1 MFRNYSLATRLL
13 MAFTALLLLG
23 AVVATMG
30 WRTQHKLIGEMETA
44 RVVGDMVTTSERARI
59 DVLYYLLNGHEESA
73 GEVDA
78 KVKRILA
85 SVERIRGTLGG
96 QEGGDLQAIAQKS
109 SEYQLLFRELQSVGV
124 ERDKTLQQAIAAASQ
139 VTDAFDALFE
149 ASMAASATDVADRVQ
164 EMQKLFLLSRVHI
177 LYYLW
182 RGKPDDLM
190 RVREY
195 LDKVRKGVEP
205 LQQSALRARFGT
217 ALDSAVSSVRQYEA
231 MVGAFT
237 EFEPRRRALMEKM
250 VASATVLADSA
261 RILLERQDAHTQE
274 SVRFSAATVLAISLT
289 ALLFGIVFTVLTTRM
304 IKKGLGRAVSAAESV
319 AEGNVDVVLEVDSR
333 DEIGTLL
340 TSMNRML
347 EAERKVATAA
357 TELAR
362 GQAVTQPEPRGP
374 RDTLTRALAEMVAVE
389 RNIAELAVTMASGD
403 LTRRIAPRSEEDKL
417 LRSLMDMVERIS
429 CVVRDVQLGAENV
442 AAGSE
447 ELSATA
453 EALSQ
458 GATEQ
463 AASVE
468 QCSASM
474 EEMATR
480 IAQNAENAKTTETIA
495 LRAAEDARQ
504 SGLAVE
510 ETLVAMRDIASRI
523 SIIEEIARQTDLLA
537 LNAAIEAARAG
548 EQGRG
553 FAVVAA
559 EVRKLAERS
568 QAAAAE
574 INRLSAASLDV
585 SERAGSLLHKL
596 VPDIARTA
604 ELVQEIAA
612 ASIEQREGAEQVND
626 ALHMLD
632 QVIQQNAAASEEV
645 ASTSEELSA
654 QAGHLQRTVAFFR
667 IPGGG
672 TRPRSAPFIAGQ
684 EKKPGQTRVEVDVPK
699 APATP
704 RLRLDLSD
712 DEDGDFER
720 F

>member
-1 MFRNYSLATRLL
+1 MFRNCSLATK
-13 MAFTALLLLG
+13 LLLAFFALILLG
-23 AVVATMG
+23 SLVATVG
-30 WRTQHKLIGEMETA
+30 WRTQRKLVMEMDTA
-44 RVVGDMVTTSERARI
+44 RTVNEMVVLSERARI
-59 DVLYYLLNGHEESA
+59 DVLYYLLNGQDATTNIVE
-73 GEVDA
+73 GKVQRIVDA
-78 KVKRILA
+78 VG
-85 SVERIRGTLGG
+85 SVRRDLDDVDGG
-96 QEGGDLQAIAQKS
+96 ELKTIEQNS
-109 SEYQLLFRELQSVGV
+109 REYQDLFKSLHAIGT
-124 ERDKTLQQAIAAASQ
+124 ERDQTLANAIVAAGQVQEALDTLFDVAVSASSG
-139 VTDAFDALFE
+139 A
-149 ASMAASATDVADRVQ
+149 VADRLH
-164 EMQKLFLLSRVHI
+164 ELQKDFLLSRVHM

-182 RGKPDDLM
+182 RGKAEDLS
-190 RVREY
+190 RVRDY
-195 LDKVRKGVEP
+195 LSKVRMGIEP
-205 LQQSALRARFGT
+205 LQRDALRSQFGT
-217 ALDSAVSSVRQYEA
+217 SLDGVIKSVRNYEA
-231 MVGAFT
+231 TVDVFT
-237 EFEPRRRALMEKM
+237 QFEPQRRNVMDKM
-250 VASATVLADSA
+250 MGSAGLLADSA
-261 RILLERQDAHTQE
+261 ERLLQRQQAHTQE
-274 SVRFSAATVLAISLT
+274 QVRFSSLTVLVISVM
-289 ALLFGIVFTVLTTRM
+289 ALVFGIVFTLLTTRM
-304 IKKGLGRAVSAAESV
+304 LKNGLKRAVSAAESV
-319 AEGNVDVVLEVDSR
+319 AEGDVDVVIDIDTR
-333 DEIGTLL
+333 DEIGMLL
-340 TSMNRML
+340 IAMNKML
-347 EAERKVATAA
+347 EAERRVALAA
-357 TELAR
+357 VELAR
-362 GQAVTQPEPRGP
+362 GQSVQAPELRGP
-374 RDTLTRALAEMVAVE
+374 RDALSRALVEMVE
-389 RNIAELAVTMASGD
+389 IESKIAEFAVVMASGD
-403 LTRRIAPRSEEDKL
+403 LTHRITPRSGDDRL
-417 LRSLMDMVERIS
+417 LTSLMDMVERLS
-429 CVVRDVQLGAENV
+429 NVVRDVQFGAENV

-474 EEMATR
+474 EEMAAR
-480 IAQNAENAKTTETIA
+480 IAQNAENAKTTEAIA

-504 SGLAVE
+504 SGLAVT

-523 SIIEEIARQTDLLA
+523 SVIEEIARQTDLLA

-553 FAVVAA
+553 FAVVAS

-574 INRLSAASLDV
+574 INRLSSASLEV
-585 SERAGSLLHKL
+585 SERAGGLLQKL

-612 ASIEQREGAEQVND
+612 ASIEQREGAQQVND

-672 TRPRSAPFIAGQ
+672 VPSRVGVRKASERTDGPLP
-684 EKKPGQTRVEVDVPK
+684 KVVPGVPQPV
-699 APATP
+699 AP
-704 RLRLDLSD
+704 RLHLDLSD